1 MLTEV
6 IIVFGQGA
14 LGIEDVVPHVVNEG
28 DGVCACLG
36 SIIKC
41 SGHSDNEFGADDVVI
56 QVTLAQ
62 VDEGLEV
69 RGDGLATN
77 LEASALNGDGDHSCT

>member
-14 LGIEDVVPHVVNEG
+14 LGIEDVVPHVVDEG

-36 SIIKC
+36 SIVKC
-41 SGHSDNEFGADDVVI
+41 GSHSDNELGADYVVI
-56 QVTLAQ
+56 QMTLAQ

-69 RGDGLATN
+69 
-77 LEASALNGDGDHSCT
+77 

>member
-14 LGIEDVVPHVVNEG
+14 LGIEDVVPHVVDES

-41 SGHSDNEFGADDVVI
+41 SGDSDNEFGADDVVI
-56 QVTLAQ
+56 
-62 VDEGLEV
+62 
-69 RGDGLATN
+69 
-77 LEASALNGDGDHSCT
+77 